1 MPTFIKRDRAL
12 ENSLIDNG
20 GLHKNTLQKRK
31 LYASYFQTFLENERP
46 GVSIEDLMHDK
57 ILLENILIGYFS
69 SIRVTKNGNTSL
81 PSRSSFDANKSHLHM
96 FFKEQN
102 EGIDI
107 LDQTLFPK
115 LHKLIKGLRY
125 IKKL

>member
-1 MPTFIKRDRAL
+1 MPTFIKRDHAL

-81 PSRSSFDANKSHLHM
+81 PSRSSFDANKSKVADELMLKGVDITKGTHL
-96 FFKEQN
+96 
-102 EGIDI
+102 
-107 LDQTLFPK
+107 LFNK
-115 LHKLIKGLRY
+115 
-125 IKKL
+125 